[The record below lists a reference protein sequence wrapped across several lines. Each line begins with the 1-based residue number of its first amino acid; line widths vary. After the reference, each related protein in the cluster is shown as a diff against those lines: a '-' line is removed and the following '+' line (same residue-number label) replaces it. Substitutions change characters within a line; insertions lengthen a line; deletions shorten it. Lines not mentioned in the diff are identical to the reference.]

1 MKICLDVKC
10 TGCAAC
16 VNACKRRCISMRE
29 DELGALHPIVDEN
42 KCIQC
47 GLCSKV
53 CPNNLELAFHYP
65 KTCYASWIKDSEKRK
80 ICASGGIGTILS
92 EYVLGIGG
100 VVFGSRYNDSLVP
113 IMTYT
118 ESVLDLDYF
127 KGSRYVQSIV
137 GNETFQKVKAFLN
150 DGRMVLFV
158 GTPCQVAGLMGF
170 LRKEY
175 ENLITVDLI
184 CHGVSPTKY
193 LMEEIGWLSQ
203 KYHIKGIKDIRFR
216 GNDGNNFRLTLWNK
230 DSRKLFPGTNYRE
243 KILRL
248 SESQQYYITGF
259 LKGITMRENCYT
271 CNYARPERISDITIG
286 DFIGLGRE
294 VPFSYPTNNVSSVLI
309 NTPKG
314 EDFYKKVSEIQYD
327 LVNVERNYEERLKYR
342 PSLMEPFK
350 RHKLNYKF
358 VKLYKKYGY
367 LKAIHLTLWSVMLV
381 KQMKV
386 YLHVWTYIYR
396 IPRKVYRL
404 LIQKS

>member
-113 IMTYT
+113 IMTYM

-203 KYHIKGIKDIRFR
+203 KYHTKGIKDIRFR

-294 VPFSYPTNNVSSVLI
+294 VPFSYPTNNVSSV
-309 NTPKG
+309 P
-314 EDFYKKVSEIQYD
+314 
-327 LVNVERNYEERLKYR
+327 
-342 PSLMEPFK
+342 
-350 RHKLNYKF
+350 
-358 VKLYKKYGY
+358 
-367 LKAIHLTLWSVMLV
+367 
-381 KQMKV
+381 
-386 YLHVWTYIYR
+386 
-396 IPRKVYRL
+396 
-404 LIQKS
+404 